1 VINNIENRKISLN
14 FLISSILLKHFKCYD
29 AKLQHYQIIL
39 LILIKL
45 KLNFHNF
52 KYYTF
57 NLTTNK
63 ENNMKKLLATSALT
77 CVAMLSS
84 VTLSSAQTTVSG
96 NLALGYKAQSTK
108 TPSTTDGKIQ
118 SYRTFVKESQIN
130 LANKGKLNNGMDYA
144 AGFSLEF
151 DGNQG
156 ATGLTPAS
164 TNDSISAGTS
174 ENVYLNFISG
184 ATTLHFGADHIQ
196 NPDTMIT
203 NIAGGLVDLDEVMS
217 GVNAKAPIFITTANS
232 AYQAYGAGIVHN
244 FGPITASIYHT
255 PSRANGLAANNGGNR
270 GSNDVDGAV
279 NAGADTSESQTEVM
293 LRGDLGVKG
302 LTALAYYGTA
312 DSGSTTLTDKTTG
325 LKVGARYN
333 FGAITV
339 AGDFAET
346 ETGAGAV
353 TTVKTESRS
362 IGLAYA
368 VNKDVTVGL
377 MHARSERN
385 TLPGFTEKLTGINI
399 GYNLGPVAVN
409 AHIAKGDDVGGTAS
423 EGKAAMIHANVAF

>member
-1 VINNIENRKISLN
+1 
-14 FLISSILLKHFKCYD
+14 
-29 AKLQHYQIIL
+29 
-39 LILIKL
+39 
-45 KLNFHNF
+45 
-52 KYYTF
+52 
-57 NLTTNK
+57 
-63 ENNMKKLLATSALT
+63 MKKLLATSALT

-96 NLALGYKAQSTK
+96 NLALGYKASSTK

-118 SYRTFVKESQIN
+118 SYRTFTKESQIN

-144 AGFSLEF
+144 AGFSFEF

-156 ATGLTPAS
+156 ATGLAVAS
-164 TNDSISAGTS
+164 TNDSLSLATS
-174 ENVYLNFISG
+174 ENVYLNIISG
-184 ATTLHFGADHIQ
+184 NTTLHFGADHIQ

-203 NIAGGLVDLDEVMS
+203 NIAGGLVDIDEVMS
-217 GVNAKAPIFITTANS
+217 GVNGKAPIFITTANS

-244 FGPITASIYHT
+244 FGPLTASIYHT
-255 PSRANGLAANNGGNR
+255 PNRTNGLSANNGGNR

-279 NAGADTSESQTEVM
+279 NTGADTGESQTEFM

-302 LTALAYYGTA
+302 LTALAYYGTS

-339 AGDFAET
+339 AADYAET
-346 ETGAGAV
+346 ETATLATGVAV
-353 TTVKTESRS
+353 QTESKS
-362 IGLAYA
+362 VGLAYA
-368 VNKDVTVGL
+368 LNKDVTVGL

-399 GYNLGPVAVN
+399 GYNLGPVALN
-409 AHIAKGDDVGGTAS
+409 AHIAKGDDVGGTDS
-423 EGKAAMIHANVAF
+423 DGKAMLIHANVAF

>member
-1 VINNIENRKISLN
+1 VINNIENTKISLN

-77 CVAMLSS
+77 CVALLSS

-108 TPSTTDGKIQ
+108 TPSDRAGKTE

-144 AGFSLEF
+144 AGFSLEI
-151 DGNQG
+151 DGNQQHT
-156 ATGLTPAS
+156 AQSDTIA
-164 TNDSISAGTS
+164 AAAS
-174 ENVYLNFISG
+174 ENIYFNIISG
-184 ATTLHFGADHIQ
+184 NTTLHFGADHIQ

-217 GVNAKAPIFITTANS
+217 GVNAKAPIFIAATNS
-232 AYQAYGAGIVHN
+232 AYQAYGVGVIHN
-244 FGPITASIYHT
+244 FGPLTASIYHAPNRNT
-255 PSRANGLAANNGGNR
+255 AQAANNGGNR
-270 GSNDVDGAV
+270 GVNDSDGAV
-279 NAGADTSESQTEVM
+279 NAGADLGESQTEVM

-302 LTALAYYGTA
+302 LTAIAYYGSSE
-312 DSGSTTLTDKTTG
+312 SGSTTATDETTG

-333 FGAITV
+333 FGAITI

-346 ETGAGAV
+346 ETGAGAAV
-353 TTVKTESRS
+353 TTKTESRS
-362 IGLAYA
+362 LGLAYA
-368 VNKDVTVGL
+368 VNKDITVGL